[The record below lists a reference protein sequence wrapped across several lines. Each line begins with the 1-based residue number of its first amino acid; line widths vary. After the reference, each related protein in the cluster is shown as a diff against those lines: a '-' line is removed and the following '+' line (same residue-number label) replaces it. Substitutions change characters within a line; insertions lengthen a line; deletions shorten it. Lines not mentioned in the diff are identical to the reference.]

1 MSFKRLSLGK
11 SGEQLA
17 ARFLTKKG
25 LRIAET
31 NFRTRRGEIDIIAY
45 DKKVLVFVEVKTRKT
60 GFIDSPLNA
69 VTPGKQ
75 RQISMVAQEYLAAN
89 NLFDTEARF
98 DVIGVNFKEDGQTQI
113 EHIENAFDLSYGW

>member
-1 MSFKRLSLGK
+1 MSIKRLSLGK
-11 SGEQLA
+11 SGEKLA
-17 ARFLTKKG
+17 VRFLSRKG
-25 LRIAET
+25 WRIAET

-45 DKKVLVFVEVKTRKT
+45 DKKTLVFVEVKTRKT

-69 VTPGKQ
+69 VTHGKQ

-89 NLFDTEARF
+89 DLFDSEARF
-98 DVIGVNFKEDGQTQI
+98 DVIGVNFREEGKTQI